1 MIKRLLPIYLA
12 AVFGALVGTFW
23 ATPYEEVQEETA
35 TGAAAAPAMGCCDHP
50 QGAAALLH
58 VPDTMRHRAA
68 ISSSWSHTRSLLIPC
83 RCNR

>member
-35 TGAAAAPAMGCCDHP
+35 PGPQLRLLWAAATTLKAPQHFCTF
-50 QGAAALLH
+50 Q
-58 VPDTMRHRAA
+58 
-68 ISSSWSHTRSLLIPC
+68 TR
-83 RCNR
+83 